1 MAMGAVVAFRIG
13 IGQINDEVA
22 GMKTVI
28 VYYSV
33 LTIAMGI
40 FCFFKVKD
48 GHMEA
53 SERISFKGIGEVLK
67 MPAIWIISFVTF
79 CNYVFTL
86 SLYYFTPYAT
96 SILGATVTFGA
107 TLAAMKRWFSLFGN
121 VGGGFFSDK
130 FGTGNALL
138 ISFVVMALGTLG
150 ILMLPTNAGS
160 IVLFTVLFVL
170 IYIFYNVNYAQT
182 WAMMDEGAVPEK
194 YSGTAAGIISTI
206 GYLPEIFVSV
216 LAGMMIDQNPG
227 VGGYR
232 LFFGFLV
239 AMLVL
244 GAVFVLVWK
253 SYLKKHPKVN

>member
-1 MAMGAVVAFRIG
+1 M
-13 IGQINDEVA
+13 
-22 GMKTVI
+22 
-28 VYYSV
+28 
-33 LTIAMGI
+33 
-40 FCFFKVKD
+40 
-48 GHMEA
+48 
-53 SERISFKGIGEVLK
+53 
-67 MPAIWIISFVTF
+67 TF

-138 ISFVVMALGTLG
+138 ISFVVMALGTFG
-150 ILMLPTNAGS
+150 ILLLPTNAGS

-182 WAMMDEGAVPEK
+182 WAMMDEGAIPEK

>member
-1 MAMGAVVAFRIG
+1 
-13 IGQINDEVA
+13 
-22 GMKTVI
+22 
-28 VYYSV
+28 
-33 LTIAMGI
+33 
-40 FCFFKVKD
+40 
-48 GHMEA
+48 
-53 SERISFKGIGEVLK
+53 
-67 MPAIWIISFVTF
+67 
-79 CNYVFTL
+79 
-86 SLYYFTPYAT
+86 
-96 SILGATVTFGA
+96 
-107 TLAAMKRWFSLFGN
+107 
-121 VGGGFFSDK
+121 
-130 FGTGNALL
+130 
-138 ISFVVMALGTLG
+138 MALGTLG
-150 ILMLPTNAGS
+150 ILLLPTNAGS

-206 GYLPEIFVSV
+206 GYFPEIFVSV